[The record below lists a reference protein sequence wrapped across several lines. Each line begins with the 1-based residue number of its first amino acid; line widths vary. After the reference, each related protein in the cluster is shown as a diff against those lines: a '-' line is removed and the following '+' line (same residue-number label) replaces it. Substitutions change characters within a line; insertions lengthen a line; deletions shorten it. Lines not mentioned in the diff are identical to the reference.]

1 MGDANDAT
9 ENDTEHDGTEH
20 DGTEHDGI
28 EHDATGA
35 QTTASGDEVMDL
47 LAEHVPLAL
56 LADLA
61 APDGPVSTEI
71 LASEG
76 LPDDAW
82 WETSDDVG
90 TPPSADDPELAP
102 DDGGEDFI
110 TA

>member
-9 ENDTEHDGTEH
+9 EHDVADET
-20 DGTEHDGI
+20 
-28 EHDATGA
+28 ATGA
-35 QTTASGDEVMDL
+35 DSATAGALMGL

-61 APDGPVSTEI
+61 APTGPHSTEI
-71 LASEG
+71 LQSEG

-82 WETSDDVG
+82 WETPGDA
-90 TPPSADDPELAP
+90 PNAP
-102 DDGGEDFI
+102 DASEPEPGEGGVGDRAV